1 LTGSRDHLE
10 PDAAAERPARPA
22 RAPAD
27 TLAPGL
33 PRAIAAHAVAAGSAR
48 VAAFALA
55 RQPALPGLAPAGPGV
70 VPPGFAAAPGPLSEA
85 QQQEAIDWTTARYDE
100 LSVRIIQRI
109 VNTPVTGTFDA
120 VTAQAVATFQ
130 RARGLLVDGKVG
142 HQTLTASF
150 PERIAEE
157 AHDQLIH
164 LVADLEAID
173 ITTETAAVRFD
184 PTLARRGEASFE
196 SSGLR
201 VIRLGRTAFT
211 TSRVLRDTLQAQL
224 RPAAPA
230 AAAPGATPAVLTDL
244 EAGVAGLIN
253 QARLS
258 HPHSVRA
265 VAALVGGA
273 REAAWS
279 VDLVQRLA
287 DFQQTNGLGG
297 AGVVDLQSLEAIV
310 IALRDRGDN
319 NGAIR
324 LIVDFFDFDD
334 AGNLITIYF
343 DPTETANAET
353 LPFDPA
359 NTNQP
364 ASVQVGPRGMA
375 QEFAGI
381 VHTIEHE
388 FEHVRLIRAGEGDLP
403 TQEFLG
409 EATEI
414 VSATTPEEQ
423 LQGFG
428 RDARRALDNWNLMP
442 ADRQVRH
449 RDRFIQVRQKV
460 RDRIGAAPA
469 PVDPAHTQLLAD
481 YNAVVV
487 PPPAP

>member
-1 LTGSRDHLE
+1 
-10 PDAAAERPARPA
+10 
-22 RAPAD
+22 
-27 TLAPGL
+27 
-33 PRAIAAHAVAAGSAR
+33 
-48 VAAFALA
+48 
-55 RQPALPGLAPAGPGV
+55 
-70 VPPGFAAAPGPLSEA
+70 
-85 QQQEAIDWTTARYDE
+85 
-100 LSVRIIQRI
+100 
-109 VNTPVTGTFDA
+109 
-120 VTAQAVATFQ
+120 
-130 RARGLLVDGKVG
+130 
-142 HQTLTASF
+142 
-150 PERIAEE
+150 
-157 AHDQLIH
+157 
-164 LVADLEAID
+164 
-173 ITTETAAVRFD
+173 
-184 PTLARRGEASFE
+184 
-196 SSGLR
+196 
-201 VIRLGRTAFT
+201 
-211 TSRVLRDTLQAQL
+211 VLRDTLQAQL

-230 AAAPGATPAVLTDL
+230 AAAPGATPSVLTDL

-287 DFQQTNGLGG
+287 DFQQTSGLGG

-364 ASVQVGPRGMA
+364 VSVQVGPRGMA
-375 QEFAGI
+375 KEFAGI

-388 FEHVRLIRAGEGDLP
+388 FEHVRQIRAGEGDLP

-414 VSATTPEEQ
+414 VSATTPEER
-423 LQGFG
+423 LQGFV
-428 RDARRALDNWNLMP
+428 RDARRALENWNLMP

-460 RDRIGAAPA
+460 RDRIGSAPA

-487 PPPAP
+487 PPPAPAPAGP

>member
-1 LTGSRDHLE
+1 LTAAREHLE
-10 PDAAAERPARPA
+10 PDRAAEPPERAQPRPAQALPA
-22 RAPAD
+22 AVQ
-27 TLAPGL
+27 
-33 PRAIAAHAVAAGSAR
+33 AHAVAAGSAR

-55 RQPALPGLAPAGPGV
+55 RQPAPPGLGPAGPGV
-70 VPPGFAAAPGPLSEA
+70 VPPGFAAAPGPLTEA
-85 QQQEAIDWTTARYDE
+85 EQQEAINWTTARYDE
-100 LSVRIIQRI
+100 LSVRIVQRI
-109 VNTPVTGTFDA
+109 VGTPVTGTFDA
-120 VTAQAVATFQ
+120 VMAQAVATFQ
-130 RARGLLVDGKVG
+130 QARGLLVDGKVG

-184 PTLARRGEASFE
+184 PTLATRGDASFE

-201 VIRLGRTAFT
+201 VIRLGPTAFQ
-211 TSRVLRDTLQAQL
+211 TSRILCATLRAQL

-230 AAAPGATPAVLTDL
+230 AAVPGATPAVLSDL
-244 EAGVAGLIN
+244 EAGVAALIN

-265 VAALVGGA
+265 VSALVGGA
-273 REAAWS
+273 RDSAWS
-279 VDLVQRLA
+279 VDLAQRLA

-334 AGNLITIYF
+334 AGNLISIYF

-364 ASVQVGPRGMA
+364 VSVQVGPRGMA

-388 FEHVRLIRAGEGDLP
+388 FEHVRQIRAGEGDLP

-449 RDRFIQVRQKV
+449 RDRFIQVRDVV
-460 RDRIGAAPA
+460 RRRIGGAPA

-487 PPPAP
+487 PPAPPP